1 MKYKF
6 KQNLSQIYKEYSQIP
21 IVGFNSGKYDMTF
34 IISYMLKHSISN
46 FISKG
51 NSYMKLMYGNWSFL
65 DCRNYVPTGIN
76 LSKFAKMWGVQ
87 DQKEIMYY
95 TWFNNEA
102 N

>member
-1 MKYKF
+1 
-6 KQNLSQIYKEYSQIP
+6 
-21 IVGFNSGKYDMTF
+21 
-34 IISYMLKHSISN
+34 
-46 FISKG
+46 
-51 NSYMKLMYGNWSFL
+51 MKLMYGNWSFL